1 MSAWKPATG
10 LLALLALAVGG
21 WVYQLTATRR
31 LREELSS
38 AAAQIVTRDRQREAD
53 LRYAANLEREAAE
66 LSFEVKQLRLK
77 TDATAP
83 PVSAPP
89 IAPAAHTLLAKINQ
103 ERMANVLVT
112 AVINGKVS
120 SGFTRLFDLT
130 EGEVEQL
137 NAALQVTRA
146 RVDEALPPAQRVR
159 VENGYV
165 VIELPAFSAG
175 DDIREQLL
183 DEFSAILGDAR
194 YAALEAT
201 KGLESIDRAFEGFG
215 SSARQIT
222 ISRVPEGRPGGPG
235 FRLMDGRVTPG
246 GSSSAKEV
254 TFTNPT
260 ALPAPYAWLAPLLP
274 PLAGLP
280 PPSGRIQLTPST
292 AR

>member
-1 MSAWKPATG
+1 M
-10 LLALLALAVGG
+10 
-21 WVYQLTATRR
+21 RR
-31 LREELSS
+31 LGAELTS
-38 AAAQIVTRDRQREAD
+38 AAAQIATGDRQREAD
-53 LRYAANLEREAAE
+53 QRYAANLEREAAE
-66 LSFEVKQLRLK
+66 LTIEVKQLRLR
-77 TDATAP
+77 TDVAARA
-83 PVSAPP
+83 VAAPP
-89 IAPAAHTLLAKINQ
+89 IAPAAHALLVKISQ
-103 ERMANVLVT
+103 EKMANVLVT

-137 NAALQVTRA
+137 NAALQGTRA

-175 DDIREQLL
+175 DGIRDQLL
-183 DEFSAILGDAR
+183 DEFRAILGDAR
-194 YAALEAT
+194 YGALEAT

-222 ISRVPEGRPGGPG
+222 ISRIPDGRPDGPG
-235 FRLMDGRVTPG
+235 FRLMDGRVAAG

-260 ALPAPYAWLAPLLP
+260 ALPAPYAWLAPLLS

-292 AR
+292 GR